1 MSGSESRAV
10 DVSAAE
16 RRGQRFV
23 GFLLAALRIV
33 ASTIAL
39 VELLQSDW
47 AGGLSA
53 SLAWLLFVQV
63 ERRWNGRVASSED
76 GSPSEASGSSSR

>member
-1 MSGSESRAV
+1 MSGSEPRAL
-10 DVSAAE
+10 DVSAVE
-16 RRGQRFV
+16 RRGQRLV
-23 GFLLAALRIV
+23 RFLLAALRIV

-63 ERRWNGRVASSED
+63 ERRWNGRVAIAED
-76 GSPSEASGSSSR
+76 GSPSESSGPSSR